1 MVHICIIILKC
12 LSLIAQG
19 KKKISYRLIIVTGN
33 SNPAHFEPDATA
45 LKKLRT
51 RQLVF
56 HSECASHT
64 LTEKVICRD
73 IQNRLENHKVNDTT
87 KSSWF
92 RHNHT
97 LPCL

>member
-64 LTEKVICRD
+64 HRKGNL
-73 IQNRLENHKVNDTT
+73 Q
-87 KSSWF
+87 
-92 RHNHT
+92 RHSES
-97 LPCL
+97 PRKP